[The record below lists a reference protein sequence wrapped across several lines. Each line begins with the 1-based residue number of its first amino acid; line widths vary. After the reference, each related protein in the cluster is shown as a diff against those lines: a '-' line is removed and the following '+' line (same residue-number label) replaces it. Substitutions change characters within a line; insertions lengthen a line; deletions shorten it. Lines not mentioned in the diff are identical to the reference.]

1 MAKRM
6 VLMLVVVAAL
16 LGGLGFFKY
25 KQVEAAIAQGASYQP
40 PPTAVTTVV
49 AQKETWPSTLS
60 VIGTAAAIQG
70 VTVSADLPGTIDRIH
85 FESGQWVKEGEILVE
100 LDTRQERA
108 QLASLEAQRD
118 LAGINYGRA
127 QELVKAGVI
136 SRSEYDNATAQQKAT
151 EAQVGDIRA
160 AIARKTIHAP
170 FSGVLGIRQVSLGQY
185 LAAGQAIVSLQSLN
199 PIYVNFGVPQQD
211 TPKVVPGH
219 VLRVTNSDLPGMGF
233 SGRITAL
240 DSVISEQTRNIQVQS
255 VVANKENKLRP
266 GMFVQVEL
274 PLGQPRQVMPVPASA
289 INYAPYGDSVYVITD
304 MKDPKG
310 KTYRGVRQQ
319 VVKIEGSR
327 GDQVAIISGLNP
339 GDEIVSSGVFRLRNG
354 AAVIVNNSVKPGNSA
369 TPNPEES

>member
-6 VLMLVVVAAL
+6 VLMLVIMLAL
-16 LGGLGFFKY
+16 VGGLGFVKF
-25 KQVEAAIAQGASYQP
+25 KQVEAAIEQGKNFKI

-49 AQKETWPSTLS
+49 VKKETWPSTLS

-70 VTVSADLPGTIDRIH
+70 VTVSADLPGTIDKIH
-85 FESGQWVKEGEILVE
+85 FESGQWVKEGDILVE
-100 LDTRQERA
+100 LDIRQERA

-118 LAGINYGRA
+118 LAKINFGRA
-127 QELVKAGVI
+127 QELVKQGVI
-136 SRSEYDNATAQQKAT
+136 ARQEFDNATSQQKAT
-151 EAQVGDIRA
+151 EAQVGDVKA

-185 LAAGQAIVSLQSLN
+185 LAAGQSIVSLQTMS

-211 TPKVVPGH
+211 MGRVIPGH

-233 SGRITAL
+233 TGRITAL
-240 DSVISEQTRNIQVQS
+240 DSVISEQTRNIQVQAI
-255 VVANKENKLRP
+255 VTNKENKLRP

-274 PLGQPRQVMPVPASA
+274 PMGSPREVVPLPVSA
-289 INYAPYGDSVYVITD
+289 INYAPYGDSVFVVTD

-310 KTYRGVRQQ
+310 NSYRGVRQQ

-327 GDQVAIISGLNP
+327 GDQVAIVSGLKP
-339 GDEIVSSGVFRLRNG
+339 GDEVVSSGVFKLRNG
-354 AAVIVNNSVKPGNSA
+354 APVVINNTVKPNNDA
-369 TPNPEES
+369 APKPEES

>member
-6 VLMLVVVAAL
+6 ILMLVVIAAL
-16 LGGLGFFKY
+16 VGGLGFIKFR
-25 KQVEAAIAQGASYQP
+25 QVEVAIAKGASFQP

-49 AQKETWPSTLS
+49 AQRETWPSTLT

-70 VTVSADLPGTIDRIH
+70 VTVSADLPGTIDKIH
-85 FESGQWVKEGEILVE
+85 FESGQWVHDGDILVE

-118 LAGINYGRA
+118 LARINYDRA
-127 QELVKAGVI
+127 QQLVKAGVI
-136 SRSEYDNATAQQKAT
+136 SHSDYDSATAQQKAT

-211 TPKVVPGH
+211 TPKVVLGH
-219 VLRVTNSDLPGMGF
+219 VLRVSNSDLPGMGF
-233 SGRITAL
+233 TGRITAL
-240 DSVISEQTRNIQVQS
+240 DSVISEQTRNIQVQ
-255 VVANKENKLRP
+255 ATLTNKDNKIRP
-266 GMFVQVEL
+266 GMFVQVEM
-274 PLGQPRQVMPVPASA
+274 PLGQPRQVVPLPASA
-289 INYAPYGDSVYVITD
+289 INYAPYGDSVYVVTE
-304 MKDPKG
+304 MKDAKG
-310 KTYRGVRQQ
+310 NTYRGVRQQ

-327 GDQVAIISGLNP
+327 GDQVAITSGINP
-339 GDEIVSSGVFRLRNG
+339 GDEVVSSGVFRLRNG
-354 AAVIVNNSVKPGNSA
+354 APVTVNNTVKPENN
-369 TPNPEES
+369 PNPKPEES

>member
-6 VLMLVVVAAL
+6 ILMLAVLLAI
-16 LGGLGFFKY
+16 LGGLGFAKY
-25 KQVEAAIAQGASYQP
+25 KQVEAAIAMGASFQP

-49 AQKETWPSTLS
+49 AKRETWPSTLS
-60 VIGTAAAIQG
+60 VIGSTAAIQG
-70 VTVSADLPGTIDRIH
+70 VTVSADLPGTIDKIH
-85 FESGQWVKEGEILVE
+85 FESGQWIHEGDILVE

-118 LAGINYGRA
+118 LARINYNRA

-211 TPKVVPGH
+211 TQKVIPGH
-219 VLRVTNSDLPGMGF
+219 VLRVTANDLPGMAF
-233 SGRITAL
+233 TGRIIAL
-240 DSVISEQTRNIQVQS
+240 DSVVNEQTRNIQVQAI
-255 VVANKENKLRP
+255 VTNKNNKLRP
-266 GMFVQVEL
+266 GMYLQVEL
-274 PLGQPRQVMPVPASA
+274 PLGQPREVISLPASA
-289 INYAPYGDSVYVITD
+289 INYAPYGDSVFVVSEI
-304 MKDPKG
+304 KDAKG
-310 KTYRGVRQQ
+310 NTYKGVKQQ
-319 VVKIEGSR
+319 VVKIDGSR
-327 GDQVAIISGLNP
+327 GDQVGIISGLNP
-339 GDEIVSSGVFRLRNG
+339 GDEVVSSGVFRLRN
-354 AAVIVNNSVKPGNSA
+354 AAPVQINNTVKPDNSA
-369 TPNPEES
+369 SPKPEDS